1 MCAQDETLGSPSS
14 NPRLGT
20 RGDLEVGM
28 GVGIDTDKK

>member
-1 MCAQDETLGSPSS
+1 MCAQDETLGSLSG

-28 GVGIDTDKK
+28 GVSINTDKK